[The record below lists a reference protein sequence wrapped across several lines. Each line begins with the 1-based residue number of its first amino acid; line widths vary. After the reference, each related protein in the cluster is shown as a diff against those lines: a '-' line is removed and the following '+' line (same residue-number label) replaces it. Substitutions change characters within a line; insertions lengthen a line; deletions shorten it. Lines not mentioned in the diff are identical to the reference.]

1 MRSFPKGPVPFI
13 TQNDIQPV
21 RHSPVALK
29 GCQPNEWRGKTFSHQ
44 NIEQGP
50 KSYNA
55 THPTAR
61 LYCDRY
67 ATSNQ
72 AGNNELTALE
82 MVELDPL
89 YSLSISIISTPSTFK
104 ERNYD
109 GVPTQHSGRV
119 NPIQIQT
126 YSSRARNQGHEIA
139 PWLGLV

>member
-1 MRSFPKGPVPFI
+1 M
-13 TQNDIQPV
+13 
-21 RHSPVALK
+21 
-29 GCQPNEWRGKTFSHQ
+29 
-44 NIEQGP
+44 
-50 KSYNA
+50 
-55 THPTAR
+55 HPTAR
-61 LYCDRY
+61 LCCDSY

-72 AGNNELTALE
+72 AGNNELTELE
-82 MVELDPL
+82 MVELDPP
-89 YSLSISIISTPSTFK
+89 SLLSFNFYHLNPSTFK